1 MTDSLNEELEAM
13 NAFYSS
19 FQAVHQFQIGVL
31 ASEELVLQQALLLQ
45 EQGESLGKYNPQIER
60 ARIDL
65 QKSELKEKIAHQ
77 AKDFQP
83 SLTDAE
89 ASQYANNWFNMMW
102 SVKMTPPPPESRKII
117 IFQKLFLTQN
127 KRIFY
132 GIQ

>member
-13 NAFYSS
+13 SALYSAL
-19 FQAVHQFQIGVL
+19 QDLYQFEIGML
-31 ASEELVLQQALLLQ
+31 AGEELLLQQALLLQ

-60 ARIDL
+60 ARINL
-65 QKSELKEKIAHQ
+65 EKSEMKEKIARQ

-89 ASQYANNWFNMMW
+89 AHQYTDSWFNMMW
-102 SVKMTPPPPESRKII
+102 SIKMNPPPSESRKII